1 MASDY
6 SVRFYFTLSFP
17 GVDAAFKEVSGI
29 SKELSVEKIVCG
41 GENRFKYRLST
52 VFSSQNLILKRAIVP
67 IGSLLMYWC
76 VSCID

>member
-6 SVRFYFTLSFP
+6 PVRFYFTLSFP
-17 GVDAAFKEVSGI
+17 GVDATFKEVSDI
-29 SKELSVEKIVCG
+29 SKELSIEEIVCG
-41 GENRFKYRLST
+41 GENRFKYRLPT

-76 VSCID
+76 VSFID